1 MNNKISQKTKLH
13 IYINQAEHAKSHAKF
28 APAVKLDYSH
38 LTNTTVELGSD
49 KLKILWHL

>member
-1 MNNKISQKTKLH
+1 MNNKISQKTQTTY
-13 IYINQAEHAKSHAKF
+13 IYQSEDAKSHAKF

-38 LTNTTVELGSD
+38 LINTTVELGSD